1 MTTTYRIAQGS
12 DAPALRVLI
21 ESGYRGDSARQGW
34 TSEAD
39 FLEGDRTTPEEIA
52 AMIADPE
59 KRVLLAERDSALV
72 GTVTITDL
80 GHGRA
85 YLGLLCVDPV
95 LQAAGLGRALIT
107 RAEELAAHDFA
118 AHTMEMTVIDA
129 RAELIAYY
137 QRRGYAH
144 TGELRPFLLP
154 MDVPY
159 QMVVLER
166 PLISSLA

>member
-1 MTTTYRIAQGS
+1 MTTTYRLAGPE
-12 DAPALRVLI
+12 DALALRALI
-21 ESGYRGDSARQGW
+21 ESGYRGDRSRLGW

-52 AMIADPE
+52 AMLSDPE

-80 GHGRA
+80 GDGRA
-85 YLGLLCVDPV
+85 YLGLLCVDPA

-107 RAEELAAHDFA
+107 RAEELAARDFA
-118 AHTMEMTVIDA
+118 ARTMEMTVIDA

-137 QRRGYAH
+137 ERRGYTR
-144 TGELRPFLLP
+144 TGELRPFPLP

-159 QMVVLER
+159 KMVVLER
-166 PLISSLA
+166 SIS

>member
-1 MTTTYRIAQGS
+1 MTTTTYRIAGPE
-12 DAPALRVLI
+12 DALALRALI
-21 ESGYRGDSARQGW
+21 ESGYRGDSSRLGW

-52 AMIADPE
+52 AMLADPE

-85 YLGLLCVDPV
+85 YLGLLCVDPA

-118 AHTMEMTVIDA
+118 ARTMEMTVIDA

-137 QRRGYAH
+137 ERRGYTR
-144 TGELRPFLLP
+144 TGELRPFPLP

-159 QMVVLER
+159 KMVVLER
-166 PLISSLA
+166 SIA